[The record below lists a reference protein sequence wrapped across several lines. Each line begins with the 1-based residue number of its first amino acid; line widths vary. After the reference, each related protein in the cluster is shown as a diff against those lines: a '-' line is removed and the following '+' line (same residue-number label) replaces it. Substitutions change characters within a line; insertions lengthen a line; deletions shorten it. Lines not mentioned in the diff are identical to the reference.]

1 MKLIVGIG
9 NPGKS
14 YENTRHN
21 VGFMVVD
28 AYLGDVS
35 YQEKFNALYAKK
47 IVDGEIVYFLKPL
60 TYVNNSGQAVAAFMK
75 YFDIDIKDLLVIHDD
90 LDEEVGKFKLKINS
104 SSGGHNGIKSIIA
117 HLNSQAFL
125 RLKIGINSK
134 YRHDIID
141 FVLGKLS
148 KSEME
153 IFKENVETYKEI
165 IDSFIKNGTDKTMNI
180 YNTKVRG

>member
-9 NPGKS
+9 NSGKS

-21 VGFMVVD
+21 IGFMVVD

-47 IVDGEIVYFLKPL
+47 IIDEETVYFLKPL
-60 TYVNNSGQAVAAFMK
+60 TYVNNSGQAVAAFMN
-75 YFDIDIKDLLVIHDD
+75 YFNIDIKDLLVIHDD
-90 LDEEVGKFKLKINS
+90 LDEEVGKYKLKINS
-104 SSGGHNGIKSIIA
+104 SSGGHNGIKSIIS

-134 YRHDIID
+134 YRRDTID
-141 FVLGKLS
+141 FVLGKIS
-148 KSEME
+148 KDEME
-153 IFKENVETYKEI
+153 VFKSNLETYKDI
-165 IDSFIKNGTDKTMNI
+165 IDSFVKNGPDKTMNI